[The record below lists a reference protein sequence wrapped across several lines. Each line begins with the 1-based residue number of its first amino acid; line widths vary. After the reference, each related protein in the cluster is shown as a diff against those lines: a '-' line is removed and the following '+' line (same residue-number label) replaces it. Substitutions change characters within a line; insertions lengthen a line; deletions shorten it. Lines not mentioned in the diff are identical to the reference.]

1 MLVFVCYSLPPEQL
15 ILAEGQANTIQG
27 RSKIYFSQMAYPA
40 NPGYVWK
47 PISEIPKVLRYT
59 YLEDKVALQRFMTFQ
74 GFIVLR
80 QAA

>member
-40 NPGYVWK
+40 NPGYTGCIQDTLH
-47 PISEIPKVLRYT
+47 PESNCL
-59 YLEDKVALQRFMTFQ
+59 
-74 GFIVLR
+74 
-80 QAA
+80 